1 MKKNIFGLAIA
12 VILMAGMG
20 FGLGIAQA
28 GGDKAL
34 SLEDQCKQ
42 LNSAS
47 SGWNSAGPVET
58 GGVPQLTDEEFAKIA
73 AAEKAKYVGMKDIDG
88 H

>member
-1 MKKNIFGLAIA
+1 MKRNLSGIALA
-12 VILMAGMG
+12 VILMAAMG

-34 SLEDQCKQ
+34 SLEDQCRQ

-47 SGWNSAGPVET
+47 SGSNSSDPVST
-58 GGVPQLTDEEFAKIA
+58 GGVPQLTNEEFAKIA
-73 AAEKAKYVGMKDIDG
+73 EAERAKYVGMKDIDG

>member
-1 MKKNIFGLAIA
+1 MKRNLFGIALA

-20 FGLGIAQA
+20 FGLGFAQA
-28 GGDKAL
+28 GADKAL

-47 SGWNSAGPVET
+47 SGPLET

-73 AAEKAKYVGMKDIDG
+73 EAERAKYVGMKDIDG

>member
-1 MKKNIFGLAIA
+1 MKRNLFGIALA
-12 VILMAGMG
+12 VILMAAMG

-42 LNSAS
+42 LNSVS
-47 SGWNSAGPVET
+47 SGPLET
-58 GGVPQLTDEEFAKIA
+58 GGVPQLTDEEFSKIA
-73 AAEKAKYVGMKDIDG
+73 EAERAKYVGMKDIDG

>member
-1 MKKNIFGLAIA
+1 MKRNPFGIALA

-20 FGLGIAQA
+20 FGLRIAQA

-34 SLEDQCKQ
+34 SVEDQCKQ

-47 SGWNSAGPVET
+47 SGPLET
-58 GGVPQLTDEEFAKIA
+58 GGIPQVTDEEFAKIA
-73 AAEKAKYVGMKDIDG
+73 EAERAKYAGMKDIDG